1 MMLPQGQKQDPGI
14 EVLGKQS
21 WYHCKLRTIKFF
33 STIQQLEYTDTKVLS
48 SLTPEDVADIS
59 DKDYTRQ
66 FLCLCKLRNT
76 LIIESSN
83 KDQRTHTSAHE
94 TQKGEVHIQL
104 TGWLHRTAMKAIF
117 CFKNFQGKSD

>member
-1 MMLPQGQKQDPGI
+1 M

-21 WYHCKLRTIKFF
+21 WYHCKLRIIKFL

-48 SLTPEDVADIS
+48 SLTLEDVAALS
-59 DKDYTRQ
+59 NKDYTRQ

-83 KDQRTHTSAHE
+83 KDKRTRTSAHE
-94 TQKGEVHIQL
+94 TQKGKVHIQL
-104 TGWLHRTAMKAIF
+104 RALLHRTAVKAIF